1 MSGKFVDTNILL
13 YAHDR
18 SAGSKHERALSI
30 VRDLWSSGDG
40 IISTQVLQEF
50 ALNLQR
56 KVEPALS
63 FEDVRLRVVLYSEWS
78 VVTNTPASV
87 VGALEQQRRFNVSF
101 WDALIIEAAN
111 RSGADVLYS
120 EDLRNG
126 EYYGSV
132 RVVDPLK

>member
-1 MSGKFVDTNILL
+1 MSGKFVDSNILL

-40 IISTQVLQEF
+40 IISTQVLEEF

-111 RSGADVLYS
+111 RSGADVLY
-120 EDLRNG
+120 
-126 EYYGSV
+126 
-132 RVVDPLK
+132 